1 MRVDTTGTEDLDEAE
16 ETDPFTSIIGK
27 PTDSPEREKQQQSA
41 GLSFFS
47 RLTQAE
53 APEPEYNNENDSPS
67 RKKKKK
73 KKQERVNDEFN
84 DETREEL
91 EQRIDAY

>member
-1 MRVDTTGTEDLDEAE
+1 MRVDTTGTEDLDESE

-47 RLTQAE
+47 RLT
-53 APEPEYNNENDSPS
+53 
-67 RKKKKK
+67 
-73 KKQERVNDEFN
+73 
-84 DETREEL
+84 
-91 EQRIDAY
+91 